1 MKTTKKEDDKQCKN
15 CLYSTIVYENISN
28 DNKPIFSKCE
38 YSKFYTLLNWSTCTH
53 FKQKL

>member
-15 CLYSTIVYENISN
+15 CLHSTIVYENLSN